1 MSLSVNG
8 ASVLLAATNWWEPG
22 TPGLLDVGDVSAI
35 FGFLIALTGATYGLT
50 KWWMKLMRKMMR
62 EEIEIATEPIQPHA
76 NGGLSLADVAR
87 RTQVLETEMCSLNK
101 KTDKLQK
108 TVSESNELLIRFLN
122 ETTGSTE
129 IHETMASPSRRG
141 RSKK

>member
-1 MSLSVNG
+1 MSLGVNG

-35 FGFLIALTGATYGLT
+35 LGFLIALSGAVYGVT
-50 KWWMKLMRKMMR
+50 KWWMRLIRKMMR
-62 EEIEIATEPIQPHA
+62 EEIEIATEPIHPNS

-87 RTQVLETEMCSLNK
+87 KTTALETEMCQLNK
-101 KTDKLQK
+101 KTDNLQK
-108 TVSESNELLIRFLN
+108 TVNESNQLLIRFLN

-129 IHETMASPSRRG
+129 IHETMASTPRRN

>member
-1 MSLSVNG
+1 MSLSINEV
-8 ASVLLAATNWWEPG
+8 SVLLASTNWWEPG

-35 FGFLIALTGATYGLT
+35 LGFFIALTGAVYGVT

-62 EEIEIATEPIQPHA
+62 EEIEIATEPIHPNS

-87 RTQVLETEMCSLNK
+87 KTQALETEVGVLNK
-101 KTDKLQK
+101 KSDKLQK
-108 TVSESNELLIRFLN
+108 TVNESNELLIRFLN